1 MEVDEDGG
9 GRQGPLCSGECH
21 QRSYFVGIF
30 FVTSVLVHFMFDRGI
45 WKGKKTFSAKMLRC
59 LLSFLVSERLAFQ

>member
-21 QRSYFVGIF
+21 QRSYFIGIF
-30 FVTSVLVHFMFDRGI
+30 FVTSVLVHFMFDIGI
-45 WKGKKTFSAKMLRC
+45 RKGKTTFSAKMFRRLLFV
-59 LLSFLVSERLAFQ
+59 LLSGRLAFQ

>member
-1 MEVDEDGG
+1 MGGDDG

-21 QRSYFVGIF
+21 QRSYFTGIFF

-45 WKGKKTFSAKMLRC
+45 WKRKTTFSAKMFRRLLFV
-59 LLSFLVSERLAFQ
+59 LLSGRLAFQ

>member
-1 MEVDEDGG
+1 MEVGEDDG
-9 GRQGPLCSGECH
+9 GRQCPLCSGECH

-45 WKGKKTFSAKMLRC
+45 WKGKKTFPAKMFRRLLFF
-59 LLSFLVSERLAFQ
+59 LLSGRLAFR